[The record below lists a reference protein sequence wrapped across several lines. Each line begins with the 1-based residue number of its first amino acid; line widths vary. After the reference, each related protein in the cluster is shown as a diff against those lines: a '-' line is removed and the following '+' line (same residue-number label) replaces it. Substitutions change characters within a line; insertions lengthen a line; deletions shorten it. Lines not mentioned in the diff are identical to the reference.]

1 MNFDVLRQKI
11 LEKAIRGELVPQ
23 LESEPKVKQIGE
35 APEDVPFA
43 IPEKWKWVSA
53 SYVQTLVRGVTFP
66 ASAKAKTQTSNS
78 ICCLTTGSVQEKYA
92 NKADVFVDQSFM
104 KNTRQILQV
113 GDVVISSANSKELVG
128 KSILWE
134 DNSGM
139 QKTFGGFLTVARV
152 KDSQSVIPEYLFL
165 VYRYMFKTGYFA
177 NLSTQTT
184 NIANLSNK
192 LLDSLAFP
200 IAPLAEQKRIATQ
213 INQLFEQIDCAEK
226 AYKELSGPLS
236 ERFRQLCLEKAIQGK
251 LVPQLESEP
260 EVRQLG
266 EVPEN
271 VPFAIPEKW
280 KWVKLE
286 NLGKWKSGGTPSRS
300 HREYYE
306 NGTIPW
312 LKTGDLNDG
321 VIKSVG
327 EYITNAGLENSSA
340 HINPAGSV
348 LIAMYG
354 ATIGK
359 VGILQFPCATNQAC
373 CACVLKENICD
384 QWYLFYFLLSQR
396 KNFIALGAGGA
407 QPNISRTKIVNSWIP
422 LPPLEEQHRIVAKLN
437 ELIGFISQLAQTIS
451 TP

>member
-1 MNFDVLRQKI
+1 M
-11 LEKAIRGELVPQ
+11 
-23 LESEPKVKQIGE
+23 
-35 APEDVPFA
+35 PFA

-251 LVPQLESEP
+251 LVPQLKSEP
-260 EVRQLG
+260 AVEQIG
-266 EVPEN
+266 KAPED
-271 VPFAIPEKW
+271 VPFSIPEKW

-286 NLGKWKSGGTPSRS
+286 NLGRWKSGGTPSRS

-321 VIKSVG
+321 VIQSVG
-327 EYITNAGLENSSA
+327 EYITNLGLDNSSA

-373 CACVLKENICD
+373 CACVLKESICD

-422 LPPLEEQHRIVAKLN
+422 LPPLEEQRRIIAKLT
-437 ELIGFISQLAQTIS
+437 ELLNIARQLENSASI
-451 TP
+451 P